1 MKNTAIYPGTF
12 DPITYGH
19 IDVIKKS
26 FKLVDKLVV
35 AISNS
40 NQKGYLFTVDERI
53 KTVMWVDWL
62 HYRGNIKFAFYSGI
76 ISINIYI

>member
-1 MKNTAIYPGTF
+1 MKKVAVYPGTF

-26 FKLVDKLVV
+26 FKLIDNLIV

-53 KTVMWVDWL
+53 K
-62 HYRGNIKFAFYSGI
+62 IAKPAKFKR
-76 ISINIYI
+76 